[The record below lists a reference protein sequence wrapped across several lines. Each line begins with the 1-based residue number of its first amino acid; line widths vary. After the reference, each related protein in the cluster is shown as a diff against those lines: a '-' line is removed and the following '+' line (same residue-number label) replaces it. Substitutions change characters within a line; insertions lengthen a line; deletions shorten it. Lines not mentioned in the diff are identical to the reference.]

1 MAHGT
6 PVVTSNVSALPEV
19 VGSAA
24 LLVNPENIFEI
35 SRALYRSLTD
45 TELRARMKDAG
56 IIQAQRFSW
65 ETSVRN
71 MISVYEEVASQR
83 GRSKRLS

>member
-1 MAHGT
+1 
-6 PVVTSNVSALPEV
+6 
-19 VGSAA
+19 
-24 LLVNPENIFEI
+24 LVNPENIFEI

-56 IIQAQRFSW
+56 ILQSQRFSW

-71 MISVYEEVASQR
+71 MISVYKEVASQR
-83 GRSKRLS
+83 GRSKRVP